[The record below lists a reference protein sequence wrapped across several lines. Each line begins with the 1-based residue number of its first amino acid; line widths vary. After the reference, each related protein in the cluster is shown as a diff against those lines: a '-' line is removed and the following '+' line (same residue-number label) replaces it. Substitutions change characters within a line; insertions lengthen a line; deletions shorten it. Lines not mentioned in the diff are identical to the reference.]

1 MEFVEIPL
9 NSFRYR
15 FRRLPW
21 HEELK
26 IPFTK
31 TEDQRLTFLA
41 QALTSVSGF
50 QIASAADAAKILT
63 QLPPAI
69 FWRIWI
75 LYRGGLPDD
84 RYFSTQG
91 LYKAPDQKAYI
102 KRLYEDEQI
111 VEEQADEATR
121 QMEAEF
127 GIAEVREAR
136 ALESKLF
143 QHAKQSGTL
152 VRAKEG

>member
-15 FRRLPW
+15 FRRLAW
-21 HEELK
+21 YEELK

-41 QALTSVSGF
+41 QALTSVSGLL
-50 QIASAADAAKILT
+50 IATPADATKILT

-84 RYFSTQG
+84 RYFSTKG
-91 LYKAPDQKAYI
+91 LYQAPDQKTYV
-102 KRLYEDEQI
+102 KRLYEDEQV
-111 VEEQADEATR
+111 VEEQVDEATR
-121 QMEAEF
+121 HMEAEF
-127 GIAEVREAR
+127 GVAEVREAR
-136 ALESKLF
+136 ALEQQLF
-143 QHAKQSGTL
+143 QHAKKAGTL
-152 VRAKEG
+152 TKAK

>member
-1 MEFVEIPL
+1 MEQFVEIPL

-15 FRRLPW
+15 FRRLAW
-21 HEELK
+21 YEELK

-41 QALTSVSGF
+41 QALNSVSGLL
-50 QIASAADAAKILT
+50 ITTPADATKILT

-75 LYRGGLPDD
+75 IYRGGLPDD
-84 RYFSTQG
+84 RYFSTSG
-91 LYKAPDQKAYI
+91 LYKAPDQRTYA
-102 KRLYEDEQI
+102 KRLYEDEEA
-111 VEEQADEATR
+111 VEAQVDQVTR

-136 ALESKLF
+136 AVES
-143 QHAKQSGTL
+143 S
-152 VRAKEG
+152 